1 MIDLDALRALAVSV
15 TAATLTVGTALFRL
29 LPASPGWRA
38 PLHLSR
44 LSPSCLITPLVPP
57 APAVVTRAAASE
69 DEQEYVEWVLA
80 TAGSKRS
87 LAVAFPQGVVQ
98 IEGVQDDPAARWAGA
113 SMRARRPRP
122 HCTNHG
128 VFAFHVPSLSCPP

>member
-1 MIDLDALRALAVSV
+1 MIDLDALRALAGSV
-15 TAATLTVGTALFRL
+15 TAATLTVGTALCRRL
-29 LPASPGWRA
+29 AASPAWRA

-57 APAVVTRAAASE
+57 ASAVVTRAAASE

-80 TAGSKRS
+80 MAGSKRS

-98 IEGVQDDPAARWAGA
+98 IEGVQDDPAARWTGA
-113 SMRARRPRP
+113 SMRARRPP
-122 HCTNHG
+122 
-128 VFAFHVPSLSCPP
+128 